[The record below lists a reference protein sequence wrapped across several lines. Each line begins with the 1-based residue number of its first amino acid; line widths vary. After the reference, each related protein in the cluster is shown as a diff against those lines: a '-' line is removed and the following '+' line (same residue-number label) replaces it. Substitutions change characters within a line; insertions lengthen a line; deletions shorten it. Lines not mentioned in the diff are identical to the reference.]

1 MSLDAVRQLLTIEQV
16 AELLQV
22 PVDTLYYWRS
32 TKYGPQA
39 MKVGKYLRW
48 RQDAINA
55 WLESLEQ
62 AASPTSNVTSLKSRR
77 PA

>member
-1 MSLDAVRQLLTIEQV
+1 MKQLLTIEQV
-16 AELLQV
+16 ADLLQV

-48 RQDAINA
+48 RPDAIDA
-55 WLESLEQ
+55 WLVSLEE
-62 AASPTSNVTSLKSRR
+62 AAPK
-77 PA
+77 